1 VEGLF
6 CSIDFTNNIIMYK
19 ENCNHPS
26 QMIAVGS
33 QIERL
38 LFHPSSLV
46 NSHWKSKTLPYYD
59 WATTV
64 ALK

>member
-1 VEGLF
+1 
-6 CSIDFTNNIIMYK
+6 MYK